1 MPASALDCT
10 AELPISSYE
19 SWRNS
24 SPKPS
29 MVLSNKGSMV
39 WAVQSRGVKP
49 VPPDTRMTWTSG
61 SAIHSLMT
69 RRIW

>member
-1 MPASALDCT
+1 
-10 AELPISSYE
+10 
-19 SWRNS
+19 
-24 SPKPS
+24 
-29 MVLSNKGSMV
+29 MV